1 MREVAQNRQS
11 EEDEL
16 EGLLTWFSIHLEDA
30 ETNPLL
36 QQEVIKKRGERKA
49 VVRDTLRVHVHQ
61 HNNLSNQALTT
72 ELSQGFST
80 THGVFVKSLDNALRS
95 FNVES
100 QAYYGGTFIGNHV
113 HSAL

>member
-1 MREVAQNRQS
+1 MIGAGPSFEAYIHAIRERETLREVAQNRQS

-61 HNNLSNQALTT
+61 HNNL
-72 ELSQGFST
+72 
-80 THGVFVKSLDNALRS
+80 
-95 FNVES
+95 
-100 QAYYGGTFIGNHV
+100 
-113 HSAL
+113 